1 MDNGLITF
9 KKDFIVKTVFII
21 IGIMLIAGV
30 SYLFYF
36 SEKAGH
42 DDPVYVEYYEV
53 QRGLFISSISTTG
66 KIISRKI
73 EIVKATSY
81 GVILDEGYQN
91 LNDVKKN
98 KVIAK
103 IRLDEREL
111 QKKQQQLKLA
121 EIDLQLLGEQRIQGE
136 ELFQAKA
143 ISERELKEMKI
154 REYKQEVY
162 VQDIKEEMAAKE
174 IAASFDGV
182 IMNKKFNHLDRVFS
196 GTELFTLVDVQDIC
210 VEMPIFQQDIN
221 KVSVGN
227 NVILTSNTFNDQRH
241 GEIIEIST
249 LADQSTTQSYRQNT
263 AVTFNVYSS
272 INILPDD
279 QILFGSNVDAKI
291 VLEEIDNSIS
301 IPLEAILYRE
311 AGKIVYTIENEK
323 AIEKL
328 VETGHYNDDF
338 AEIISGLS
346 EEEKVITRGNLD
358 VENGTKVITQK
369 SGDQKKR
376 KSNVAPFFR

>member
-1 MDNGLITF
+1 
-9 KKDFIVKTVFII
+9 
-21 IGIMLIAGV
+21 MLIAGV